1 MRLGENEA
9 LSSQSCVAE
18 DPHVTQELDVP
29 VMVAGTKV
37 WRLRP
42 GWVLCAC
49 VWLWK
54 SHSWEIVDRE
64 KPVEAE
70 GSPLDE
76 GERTDVDVLLIQSE
90 WDVDVEG

>member
-1 MRLGENEA
+1 M
-9 LSSQSCVAE
+9 
-18 DPHVTQELDVP
+18 
-29 VMVAGTKV
+29 
-37 WRLRP
+37 
-42 GWVLCAC
+42 LCAC

-76 GERTDVDVLLIQSE
+76 GERTDVDVFLIQSE

>member
-9 LSSQSCVAE
+9 LGSQSCVVE

-29 VMVAGTKV
+29 VMMAKAQKV

-42 GWVLCAC
+42 GRGLC